1 MRGGV
6 GLVTDVLSRGVQ
18 LQSSNVSVCS
28 LAHDPI
34 LFRFLPRV
42 DFFTS
47 WHTHH
52 RKWVGASNRGN
63 EVGPTHLPH
72 PIEPRNNP
80 EIVVWHSDSSAQ
92 LADSLMCRQ
101 KVPSSIP
108 VGGNSKKSWSSF
120 RKMHARNRTESR
132 LRPQKSPLDLPT
144 YPLMRVPASKNPHV
158 LTPPIFFAGIV
169 QRSL

>member
-1 MRGGV
+1 MW
-6 GLVTDVLSRGVQ
+6 
-18 LQSSNVSVCS
+18 
-28 LAHDPI
+28 I
-34 LFRFLPRV
+34 
-42 DFFTS
+42 FFYYFS
-47 WHTHH
+47 WYTHH

-144 YPLMRVPASKNPHV
+144 YPLMRVPASKGLCNRLQTQKKNYTWSWELFPSDS
-158 LTPPIFFAGIV
+158 TQYGKIN
-169 QRSL
+169 RR

>member
-1 MRGGV
+1 MFFG
-6 GLVTDVLSRGVQ
+6 SRPHPFP
-18 LQSSNVSVCS
+18 L
-28 LAHDPI
+28 LATCG
-34 LFRFLPRV
+34 
-42 DFFTS
+42 FFTS

-158 LTPPIFFAGIV
+158 LTPPIFSAGIV